1 MMLNRISSLFA
12 AALLA
17 SIMTLVV
24 HAAEP
29 VISSAEHDFRVVV
42 LTRGLEH
49 PWGLAFL
56 PDGRLL
62 VTERPGRLRLVAADG
77 TLDPRPVEG
86 LPPIAAQGQGGL
98 LDVALHPQFAENGL
112 VYLSYAARGTGGIG
126 TEAARGRLV
135 DHRLEDVK
143 VLFRQQPKS
152 GGGRH
157 FGSRLVLDRQGQF
170 YITLGDRGEMAR
182 AQKLDDLAGKIV
194 RLTAD
199 GQIPADNPFV
209 NRTGA
214 RPEIYSL
221 GNRNVQGAALHPVT
235 GELWTHEHGPQGGD
249 EVNVIRAGRNYG
261 WPVIT
266 YGVEYVIGTKIGEGT
281 QKPGMEQPLHIWVP
295 SIAPSGLAFYQG
307 DRFPGW
313 RGDLFV
319 GALRGQMLVRL
330 RFDGEKLVREERLLE
345 GELGRIRDV
354 RAGPDG
360 YLYLLTDADDGVIAR
375 LEPVA
380 R

>member
-17 SIMTLVV
+17 SVMTLVV

-98 LDVALHPQFAENGL
+98 LDVALHPHFAENGL

-157 FGSRLVLDRQGQF
+157 FGSRLVFDRQGQL

-194 RLTAD
+194 RLTAN

-330 RFDGEKLVREERLLE
+330 RFDGEKRVREERLLE

>member
-157 FGSRLVLDRQGQF
+157 FGSRLVFDRQGQL

-199 GQIPADNPFV
+199 GQIPPDNPFA

>member
-157 FGSRLVLDRQGQF
+157 FGSRLVFDRQGQF

>member
-17 SIMTLVV
+17 SVMTLVV

-157 FGSRLVLDRQGQF
+157 FGSRLVFDRQGQL

-199 GQIPADNPFV
+199 GQIPPDNPFA